1 MGCMNTPS
9 TSTGNHETSDH
20 AALLFPVYRL
30 FRVDSS
36 GRCLC
41 VTHDRSVY
49 PQRVGEQK
57 SCKCKDSWGYITVPV
72 LHQPRGT
79 KIRDIKIDNSTA
91 WKKRILKTLR
101 CTYKRAE
108 EHPLYQCLK
117 SQEEEM
123 LSPILCNT
131 LKFTAHYLGLSTE
144 FVESSPSHER
154 SQELI
159 LSVCKDFGATTYI
172 NLPGGMGLYDET
184 QFAKN
189 AVELKFMKP
198 TSHPNTL
205 SILDLCLGDGYHAM
219 D

>member
-1 MGCMNTPS
+1 MRLAIMQPYFFPYIGYF
-9 TSTGNHETSDH
+9 ELIRAVDVFV
-20 AALLFPVYRL
+20 LLTTVQYIRKGWVNRN
-30 FRVDSS
+30 RV
-36 GRCLC
+36 R
-41 VTHDRSVY
+41 R
-49 PQRVGEQK
+49 
-57 SCKCKDSWGYITVPV
+57 KDSWGYITVPV